1 MSAIKK
7 MNQELKQLLGRDPT
21 IHEQIDILILS
32 VIKEKAYELQL
43 LYQMKPSDEY
53 KEQYNQAVKCV
64 AMIHERNPSIF
75 EFKEQG
81 GDSEGDNDDGYV

>member
-32 VIKEKAYELQL
+32 SIKERVYELQL
-43 LYQMKPSDEY
+43 TYQMKPDEEI
-53 KEQYNQAVKCV
+53 KAQYQQAVKCLQE
-64 AMIHERNPSIF
+64 IQDRNPEIF
-75 EFKEQG
+75 SHN
-81 GDSEGDNDDGYV
+81 DSEGGKDV